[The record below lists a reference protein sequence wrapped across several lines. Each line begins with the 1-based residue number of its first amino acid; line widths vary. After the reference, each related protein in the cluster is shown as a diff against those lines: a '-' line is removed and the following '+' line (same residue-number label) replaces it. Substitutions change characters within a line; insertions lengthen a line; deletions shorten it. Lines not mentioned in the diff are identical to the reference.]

1 MLTIQVRVYY
11 NSFRRFWEDYDMTIG
26 QRIKV
31 RREELNMSQEELAK
45 RIGYKS
51 RSSINKIELDL
62 YSLQQSKIKAIA
74 DALDTTPSYIM
85 GWDEEA
91 SRNEWASKFRDSVMQ
106 ILNNADPADL
116 EAAGISVQEIGEELS
131 GSDSISLVTACAIAD
146 ELGESLDSL
155 LGHTPKEMIKAALQQ
170 EDGQTAEIIELLLD
184 LPADRQQEALSYLRY
199 LSGRAEK

>member
-1 MLTIQVRVYY
+1 
-11 NSFRRFWEDYDMTIG
+11 MTIG

-116 EAAGISVQEIGEELS
+116 EAAGISVQEIEEELD
-131 GSDSISLVTACAIAD
+131 GSEPISLAAACSIAD
-146 ELGESLDSL
+146 QLGESLDSL

-184 LPADRQQEALSYLRY
+184 LSADRRQEALNYLRY
-199 LSGRAEK
+199 LSERADK

>member
-1 MLTIQVRVYY
+1 
-11 NSFRRFWEDYDMTIG
+11 MTIG
-26 QRIKV
+26 QRVKI
-31 RREELNMSQEELAK
+31 RREELGMSQEELAK
-45 RIGYKS
+45 KIGYKS
-51 RSSINKIELDL
+51 KSSINKIELGFRVL
-62 YSLQQSKIKAIA
+62 TQSKIKAIA

-106 ILNNADPADL
+106 VLNNADPADL
-116 EAAGISVQEIGEELS
+116 EAAGISVQEIEEELS

>member
-1 MLTIQVRVYY
+1 
-11 NSFRRFWEDYDMTIG
+11 MTIG

-62 YSLQQSKIKAIA
+62 YSLQPSKIKTIA

-106 ILNNADPADL
+106 ILNNADSADL
-116 EAAGISVQEIGEELS
+116 EAAGISVQEIEEELS
-131 GSDSISLVTACAIAD
+131 GSEPISLAAACSIAD
-146 ELGESLDSL
+146 QLGESLDSL

-184 LPADRQQEALSYLRY
+184 LSADRRQEALNYLRY
-199 LSGRAEK
+199 LSERADK

>member
-1 MLTIQVRVYY
+1 
-11 NSFRRFWEDYDMTIG
+11 MTIG

-106 ILNNADPADL
+106 I
-116 EAAGISVQEIGEELS
+116 
-131 GSDSISLVTACAIAD
+131 SLVTACAIAD

>member
-1 MLTIQVRVYY
+1 MLRTIALMLILETVKANVKLKAA
-11 NSFRRFWEDYDMTIG
+11 IG
-26 QRIKV
+26 
-31 RREELNMSQEELAK
+31 A
-45 RIGYKS
+45 
-51 RSSINKIELDL
+51 
-62 YSLQQSKIKAIA
+62 QQHH
-74 DALDTTPSYIM
+74 
-85 GWDEEA
+85 
-91 SRNEWASKFRDSVMQ
+91 
-106 ILNNADPADL
+106 PADL
-116 EAAGISVQEIGEELS
+116 EAAGISVQEIEEELS